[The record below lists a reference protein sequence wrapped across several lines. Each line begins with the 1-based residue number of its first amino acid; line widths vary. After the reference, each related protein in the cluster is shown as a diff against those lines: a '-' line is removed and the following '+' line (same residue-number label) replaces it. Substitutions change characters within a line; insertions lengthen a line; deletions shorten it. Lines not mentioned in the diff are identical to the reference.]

1 VSLSYWDQQQQQI
14 YADCKAEW
22 EDSLA
27 EKKRL
32 WELFKTTPQPL
43 GYDPGL
49 FWKSPED
56 PTFGLLKLTPWR
68 IELSSLNDLIAGTP
82 AKVWRP

>member
-1 VSLSYWDQQQQQI
+1 MDVASF
-14 YADCKAEW
+14 AEIQ
-22 EDSLA
+22 EEFK
-27 EKKRL
+27 EKH
-32 WELFKTTPQPL
+32 
-43 GYDPGL
+43 
-49 FWKSPED
+49 WKSPED